1 MKELDE
7 IAKILESITN
17 TLDRMA
23 QNEKKF
29 DLDTCIH
36 FERLSYDAY
45 CMGNDLKH
53 IKQSYGV

>member
-1 MKELDE
+1 MNELE
-7 IAKILESITN
+7 ELEKILESITN

-23 QNEKKF
+23 QNERKF

-36 FERLSYDAY
+36 FERLSHDTY
-45 CMGNDLKH
+45 CISNDLKS